1 MLKIIVITTGFLLF
15 SCTDWPT
22 KDNQENEANPIN
34 IKIDIDNRLE
44 EASDNESMDVKVDS
58 ESKSDSKSDSESK
71 SSTDNKTT
79 SVIRKALWQVM

>member
-1 MLKIIVITTGFLLF
+1 MKYLILLPVLLF
-15 SCTDWPT
+15 GCSDWPT

-34 IKIDIDNRLE
+34 ITIDIDNRLE